1 MYDLV
6 VSLNPQGKQKVLV
19 KEGINEKEHK
29 KGERAEFPKFEGVAV
44 L

>member
-1 MYDLV
+1 
-6 VSLNPQGKQKVLV
+6 V

-29 KGERAEFPKFEGVAV
+29 KGERAEFPEFEGVAV